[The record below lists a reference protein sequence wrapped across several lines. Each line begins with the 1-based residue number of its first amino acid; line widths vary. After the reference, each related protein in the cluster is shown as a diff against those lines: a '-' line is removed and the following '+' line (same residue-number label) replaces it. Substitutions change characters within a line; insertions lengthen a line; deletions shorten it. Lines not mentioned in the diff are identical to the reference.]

1 METSKAP
8 GQSTAASRS
17 LQQVMRKHPL
27 FFFFFIAYAGSWI
40 ISIPYVLSVWRILPG
55 DYTIAF
61 ILKPWVGPTLAAII
75 MTSIT
80 EGKAGLLRLRHP
92 LKQWR
97 AGWQWYLFI
106 LVGIPVL
113 LLLGIILQP
122 GMLASFKGL
131 TPVILVSYPVYFFV
145 VFFGVALPEEIGWRG
160 FALPRMQPRYGPL
173 WGTLLLGVLWGFWHL
188 PYFLTPDH
196 GGGPGTGFAP
206 FLMSFPMF
214 LLMVIALAII
224 FTWVF
229 NHTQGSIFIA
239 TLLHASIDTP
249 QLVWIPLFLAV
260 GETSMNLAGLIA
272 FGVPALLIVILTRG
286 RLGYRPGEDRNGREQ
301 EGHKAEALGGKA
313 EQPLLVHTWKED
325 PSDARHGQT
334 EEHSFTG

>member
-8 GQSTAASRS
+8 SQSTTASRS

-145 VFFGVALPEEIGWRG
+145 VFLGLRC
-160 FALPRMQPRYGPL
+160 PRKSAG
-173 WGTLLLGVLWGFWHL
+173 
-188 PYFLTPDH
+188 
-196 GGGPGTGFAP
+196 A
-206 FLMSFPMF
+206 
-214 LLMVIALAII
+214 
-224 FTWVF
+224 
-229 NHTQGSIFIA
+229 
-239 TLLHASIDTP
+239 ASRCP
-249 QLVWIPLFLAV
+249 ACNRAM
-260 GETSMNLAGLIA
+260 GHC
-272 FGVPALLIVILTRG
+272 GVPCSWVSCGASGICRT
-286 RLGYRPGEDRNGREQ
+286 
-301 EGHKAEALGGKA
+301 
-313 EQPLLVHTWKED
+313 
-325 PSDARHGQT
+325 S
-334 EEHSFTG
+334 